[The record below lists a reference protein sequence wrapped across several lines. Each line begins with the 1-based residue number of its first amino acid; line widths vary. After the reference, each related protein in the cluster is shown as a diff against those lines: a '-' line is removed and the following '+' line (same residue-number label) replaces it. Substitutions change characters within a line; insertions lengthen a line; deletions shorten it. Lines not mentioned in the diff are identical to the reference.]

1 MLLQALNEGDLRLE
15 VNFEVATVVFSKE
28 ISVVVDVLGNFL
40 LLS

>member
-15 VNFEVATVVFSKE
+15 VNFEVAAVVFSEE
-28 ISVVVDVLGNFL
+28 ISVVVDVLGDFL